1 MEARRTHVAIM
12 EQKMKEVEG
21 GIDADQALA
30 LGAHTVFLLP
40 EFSLFPKIS
49 PMIFPSFHFVLR
61 YLVGAHMRFLS
72 QCSPAFPSSPTFSVT
87 LLVALDVHASFL
99 LFSLIKGCMS
109 EYVSLNCLSF

>member
-40 EFSLFPKIS
+40 EFSLFPIFS
-49 PMIFPSFHFVLR
+49 SMIFPSFHLSLR
-61 YLVGAHMRFLS
+61 YLVGAYMGFLS
-72 QCSPAFPSSPTFSVT
+72 QCSPAFSSSPTFSVM
-87 LLVALDVHASFL
+87 LPVALDVHASFL
-99 LFSLIKGCMS
+99 LFSNERLH
-109 EYVSLNCLSF
+109 V